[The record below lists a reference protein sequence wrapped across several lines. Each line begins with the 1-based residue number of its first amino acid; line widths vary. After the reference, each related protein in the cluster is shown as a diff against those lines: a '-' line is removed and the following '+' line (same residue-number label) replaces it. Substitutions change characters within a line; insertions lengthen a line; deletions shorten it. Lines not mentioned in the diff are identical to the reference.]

1 MISMFAWSVRDHEFE
16 HKSGQ
21 NKDYNIG
28 IRCFPAKHAALRLVG
43 LKLGSYV
50 DCCFSELALQKSN

>member
-1 MISMFAWSVRDHEFE
+1 VRDHEFE